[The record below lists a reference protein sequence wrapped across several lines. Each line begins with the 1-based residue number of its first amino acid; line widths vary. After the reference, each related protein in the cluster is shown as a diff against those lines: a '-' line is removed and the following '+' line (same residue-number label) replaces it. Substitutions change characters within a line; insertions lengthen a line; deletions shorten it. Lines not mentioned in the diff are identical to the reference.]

1 MSAAVV
7 DPGAAPAPEA
17 EVISD
22 MLRRGAPALPVL
34 VALAGLG
41 WGWDGAAS
49 AGVAVALVVVNFVLT
64 AVILSV
70 SGRRSVTGLMAGT
83 LVGYA
88 ARMGLVVAVLFV
100 VKDWSWIELAP
111 LGITLVVTHLGLL
124 FSEMRHVSASLAFP
138 GVKPTAKPVAPS
150 TTRPAEEAHPS

>member
-1 MSAAVV
+1 MTAAVV
-7 DPGAAPAPEA
+7 GPEAAPAPEA

-34 VALAGLG
+34 AGLAGLG

-49 AGVAVALVVVNFVLT
+49 AGVAIGLVVVNFVLT

-70 SGRRSVTGLMAGT
+70 SGRHSVTGLMAGT
-83 LVGYA
+83 LVGYLV
-88 ARMGLVVAVLFV
+88 RMVLVVAVLFV
-100 VKDWSWIELAP
+100 VKDWSWIELTP

-138 GVKPTAKPVAPS
+138 GVKPSARPVATS
-150 TTRPAEEAHPS
+150 TTRSAEEADPS